1 MLLELPML
9 LELRLD
15 ELLIPE
21 LTLRL
26 DELELPTLLRLDELE
41 LPTLLRLDE
50 LELPTL
56 RLDELEL
63 PTLLR
68 LDELELL
75 RVLEPDVPELRVDVE
90 ELRLTFNSPRLPVPV
105 LFLVAALFVTVRVP
119 VLLGRLYCVLEL
131 ETLRFVTLRL
141 VVPVPAV
148 ALRFSA
154 LRLVTLRLAA
164 SLAPRVTERDVTEPA
179 GAAVTLLVVLEPSN
193 A

>member
-41 LPTLLRLDE
+41 LPTL
-50 LELPTL
+50 L

>member
-50 LELPTL
+50 LELPT
-56 RLDELEL
+56 
-63 PTLLR
+63 LR

-164 SLAPRVTERDVTEPA
+164 SLTPRVTERDVTEPA